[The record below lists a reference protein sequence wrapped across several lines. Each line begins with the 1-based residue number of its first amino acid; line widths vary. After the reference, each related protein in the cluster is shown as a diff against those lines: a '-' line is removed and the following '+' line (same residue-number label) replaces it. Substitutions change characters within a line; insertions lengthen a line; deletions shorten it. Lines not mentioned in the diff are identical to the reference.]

1 MSWKQSQ
8 TPPYLDMHYSLYK
21 VVKSMHRAYSF
32 RYFSILIGLLSP
44 LICVSHFI
52 SPQVTLAQDK
62 TLVRVGSK
70 SFTESVILG
79 DLLAHLAA
87 EGGAKVEHRS
97 ELGGT
102 QVLWQALL
110 AGDIDAYVD
119 YTGTIREELLADAIQ
134 SGTEIRS
141 EDDMRSTLAKRNI
154 LLSEQIGFNNTY
166 ALGMREVTAERL
178 NITKI
183 SDLRKH
189 TDLKLGISDEF
200 MERNDGWQKL
210 AAKYQLP
217 QKKVS
222 TMDHNL
228 AYRGLQHDAIQIT
241 DVYTTDAEIAY
252 YRIRV
257 LEDDIGFFPT
267 YFAMILMRDDLPK
280 RAPEVAKSMLR
291 LANLIDPKEMISLTA
306 KVRLDRELEA
316 NVAAKFLNDKLHL
329 SIPYTAVGT
338 AAQWARFWKR
348 ITRTTLE
355 HLFLVLVSL
364 GLAIIVAIPLG
375 IMSAKNETFGQTI
388 LGVVGV
394 IQTLPSM
401 ALLVFMIPLFGL
413 GPLPAIAALFFYSL
427 LPIVR
432 NTYAGLVQIPTAT
445 IESADVLGIGN
456 RARLFLVEM
465 PLALPSILAGIKT
478 AAVINVGT
486 ATIGA
491 LIGAGGYGAPILTGI
506 RLSSIPLIL
515 QGAVPAALLALIVQF
530 CFSIIERRCVSP
542 GLQKR

>member
-1 MSWKQSQ
+1 M
-8 TPPYLDMHYSLYK
+8 TNRLP
-21 VVKSMHRAYSF
+21 
-32 RYFSILIGLLSP
+32 ILIALALLCCFGS
-44 LICVSHFI
+44 LSI
-52 SPQVTLAQDK
+52 AQEK
-62 TLVRVGSK
+62 PKVRVGSK

-87 EGGAKVEHRS
+87 DGGAEVEHRS

-102 QVLWQALL
+102 QVLWKALV

-119 YTGTIREELLADAIQ
+119 YTGTIREELLAEAIRQ
-134 SGTEIRS
+134 GTEIRS
-141 EDDMRSTLAKRNI
+141 EADMRAAMAKMHVTM
-154 LLSEQIGFNNTY
+154 SERIGFNNTY
-166 ALGMREVTAERL
+166 ALGMRDDIASKL
-178 NITKI
+178 NISKI
-183 SDLRKH
+183 SDLRDH
-189 TDLKLGISDEF
+189 PTLELGISDEF

-210 AAKYQLP
+210 AAKYRLP
-217 QKKVS
+217 QKKIS

-241 DVYTTDAEIAY
+241 DVYTTDAEIEY
-252 YRIRV
+252 YHLRV
-257 LEDDIGFFPT
+257 LEDDAGFFPT
-267 YFAMILMRDDLPK
+267 YYAMILMRDDLAE
-280 RAPEVAKSMLR
+280 RAPKVAQSILKLEN
-291 LANLIDPKEMISLTA
+291 AIDSKAMASLTA
-306 KVRLDRELEA
+306 RVRLDRKLET
-316 NVAAKFLNDKLHL
+316 NVAAQFLNEKFSLN
-329 SIPYTAVGT
+329 IPYVAIGLG
-338 AAQWARFWKR
+338 AQWQRFLARL
-348 ITRTTLE
+348 TRTTLE
-355 HLFLVLVSL
+355 HMFLVVVSL
-364 GLAIIVAIPLG
+364 GLAIVVAIPLG
-375 IMSAKNETFGQTI
+375 ILAARNETFGQSI

-432 NTYAGLVQIPTAT
+432 NTYAGITQIPKAT
-445 IESADVLGIGN
+445 IESADVLGLGTG
-456 RARLFLVEM
+456 ARLRLVEL

-515 QGAVPAALLALIVQF
+515 QGAVPAAILALFVQF
-530 CFSIIERRCVSP
+530 GFARLERKCVSP
-542 GLQKR
+542 GLQSR